1 MRLLISL
8 LLPLA
13 LVACGKSIEPP
24 KPGEPQGRAETEG
37 VRNVEV
43 LGYSG
48 GATASKVDGAL
59 DANDA
64 RKAEL
69 DAALDAQANP
79 Q

>member
-1 MRLLISL
+1 MRLLIPL

-13 LVACGKSIEPP
+13 LMACEDSEEPR
-24 KPGEPQGRAETEG
+24 KVREQQGRTETQG
-37 VRNVEV
+37 IRNVDV

-48 GATASKVDGAL
+48 GGVANKVDGAL

-64 RKAEL
+64 RKAGL
-69 DAALDAQANP
+69 DAALDAQTNP

>member
-13 LVACGKSIEPP
+13 LVACEDADELRKAREQ
-24 KPGEPQGRAETEG
+24 QGRSETQG
-37 VRNVEV
+37 IRNVDV

-48 GATASKVDGAL
+48 GGIANKVDGAL

-69 DAALDAQANP
+69 DAALDAQTNP

>member
-1 MRLLISL
+1 MRHLISL

-13 LVACGKSIEPP
+13 LAACGKSIEPP
-24 KPGEPQGRAETEG
+24 KPGEPQGRAETQG
-37 VRNVEV
+37 VRNVDV

-48 GATASKVDGAL
+48 AGIANKVDGAL

-69 DAALDAQANP
+69 DAALEAQTNP